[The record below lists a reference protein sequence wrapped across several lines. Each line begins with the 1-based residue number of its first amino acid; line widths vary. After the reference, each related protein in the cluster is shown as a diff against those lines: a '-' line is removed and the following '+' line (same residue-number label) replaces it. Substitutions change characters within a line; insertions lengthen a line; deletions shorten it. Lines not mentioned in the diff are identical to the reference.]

1 MTKGHIRQRGGKRGV
16 ATWELKFDA
25 DRAEGGRQTVYRS
38 FKGSKR
44 EAQAELTR
52 LLAQAQAGEY
62 VEPSK
67 LSVVD
72 YVRSRIKQWHASGTI
87 SQKTSERYEE
97 LATYQLGRF
106 AIGSRPLQK
115 LTAADIEAW
124 HNELKT
130 SGRQRGDGGV
140 STQTI
145 SHAHRLLSSA
155 LRDAVRFGFVL
166 RNVAS
171 EQRPPKIVKKAMEIL
186 SPEQVRALPT
196 LLAGRPI
203 CVPAMVGLF
212 CGLRRGELLA
222 LHWDDVDFTRKTIRV
237 RAALE
242 YTLAHGVRFKEPK
255 TKSGKR
261 VIVLPDITVTALHD
275 HRREQLEMR
284 VKLGLGKAPD
294 NALVFPA
301 PGTEQPW
308 NPEAFSFTWLN
319 VSSELGLG
327 VSFHALRHTHASMLI
342 SLGTPITEI
351 AHRLGHASPTTT
363 LSVYSHLYEKD
374 NSKAAAAINAALGG

>member
-1 MTKGHIRQRGGKRGV
+1 RARQGSGIWRPACRCRIGATVGSCSSTRATLAATPRPRATYQSGDHAMTKGHIRQRGGKRGV

-155 LRDAVRFGFVL
+155 LRDAVR
-166 RNVAS
+166 
-171 EQRPPKIVKKAMEIL
+171 
-186 SPEQVRALPT
+186 
-196 LLAGRPI
+196 
-203 CVPAMVGLF
+203 
-212 CGLRRGELLA
+212 
-222 LHWDDVDFTRKTIRV
+222 
-237 RAALE
+237 
-242 YTLAHGVRFKEPK
+242 
-255 TKSGKR
+255 
-261 VIVLPDITVTALHD
+261 
-275 HRREQLEMR
+275 
-284 VKLGLGKAPD
+284 
-294 NALVFPA
+294 
-301 PGTEQPW
+301 
-308 NPEAFSFTWLN
+308 
-319 VSSELGLG
+319 
-327 VSFHALRHTHASMLI
+327 
-342 SLGTPITEI
+342 
-351 AHRLGHASPTTT
+351 
-363 LSVYSHLYEKD
+363 
-374 NSKAAAAINAALGG
+374 